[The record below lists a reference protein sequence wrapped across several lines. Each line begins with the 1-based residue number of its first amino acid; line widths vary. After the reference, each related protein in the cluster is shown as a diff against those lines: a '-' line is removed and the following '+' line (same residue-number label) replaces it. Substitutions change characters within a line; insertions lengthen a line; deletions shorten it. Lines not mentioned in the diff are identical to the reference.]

1 MLRFSQKL
9 HRTLSMALEETDI
22 TTVLSCKQQIY
33 PMMIETNEYAQAL
46 QALYNRS
53 LVLEDIS
60 SFHPV
65 LGFYHIDALA
75 RLDYSIS
82 VLAYN
87 TSSTKV
93 ILSHD
98 AIRRRLDEA
107 KAEPYAKYPQF
118 MAWLEEKD
126 PDIYELFP
134 LFIQNIYSKTHP
146 ASYRSFRIVL
156 DPESKIPMPAR
167 YFRIMIEE
175 MFDQQYLSLIYKG
188 SKVAK
193 HFDANMQ

>member
-1 MLRFSQKL
+1 
-9 HRTLSMALEETDI
+9 
-22 TTVLSCKQQIY
+22 
-33 PMMIETNEYAQAL
+33 MILETNEYAQVL
-46 QALYNRS
+46 QGLYTKS

-60 SFHPV
+60 SFHPI
-65 LGFYHIDALA
+65 LGFYHFDALA

-87 TSSTKV
+87 TSSPKV
-93 ILSHD
+93 LLSHD

-107 KAEPYAKYPQF
+107 KTGLYVQYPHF
-118 MAWLEEKD
+118 MAWLEIRH
-126 PDIYELFP
+126 PDIYEIFP

-156 DPESKIPMPAR
+156 DPERKLPMPAH

-175 MFDQQYLSLIYKG
+175 MFDPQYLNIVYKG
-188 SKVAK
+188 SKGAK
-193 HFDANMQ
+193 LFDEYTKTQ